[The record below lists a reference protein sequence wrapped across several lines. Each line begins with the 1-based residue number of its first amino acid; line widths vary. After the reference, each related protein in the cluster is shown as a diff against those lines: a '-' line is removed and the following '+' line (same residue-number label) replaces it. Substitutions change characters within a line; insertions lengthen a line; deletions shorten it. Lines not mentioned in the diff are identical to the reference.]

1 LILEMDAK
9 FQSLDLTPA
18 DMQMDAQRR
27 FSVEEIA
34 RFFGIPGILL
44 NDSTKSTSWGSG
56 IHQIVEGFHKFR
68 LRPILVGLDQA
79 IRARVMT
86 SAQRARYVVETSA
99 DALLAASLKERVEIY
114 ERQVRN
120 GLKTRDEVRQLEN
133 DPPLPGGEKLTVE
146 ANMVYLENLGDNIGV
161 NPQETPPGE

>member
-1 LILEMDAK
+1 
-9 FQSLDLTPA
+9 
-18 DMQMDAQRR
+18 
-27 FSVEEIA
+27 
-34 RFFGIPGILL
+34 
-44 NDSTKSTSWGSG
+44 
-56 IHQIVEGFHKFR
+56 
-68 LRPILVGLDQA
+68 
-79 IRARVMT
+79 RVMT